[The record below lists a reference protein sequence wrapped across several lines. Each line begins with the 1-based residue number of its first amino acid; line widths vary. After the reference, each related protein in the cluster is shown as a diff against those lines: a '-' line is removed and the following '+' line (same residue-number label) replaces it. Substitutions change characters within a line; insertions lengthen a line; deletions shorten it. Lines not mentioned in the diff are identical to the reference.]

1 MVDINLDPEQLSKIN
16 EQLEKSA
23 DSMRRLGTN
32 TELLDKLAPQAF
44 DKLSANLK
52 NASASFAGLDGA
64 TKKLSEGVGKNVD
77 MFAKLAIA
85 ATTMTGLTDAVFPA

>member
-44 DKLSANLK
+44 DK
-52 NASASFAGLDGA
+52 
-64 TKKLSEGVGKNVD
+64 
-77 MFAKLAIA
+77 
-85 ATTMTGLTDAVFPA
+85 